1 MLEDDGGTRA
11 FIDIG
16 HSPTVDDGKFLGGKG
31 LGRNGHGGTHGE
43 RSLSCSHS
51 FSAPEPRASSHDVA
65 SALLHAG
72 PPRTLPHGVK
82 PLGRCG
88 VCAKGVASLASVRIM
103 AAMPASPGEAN
114 CLR

>member
-31 LGRNGHGGTHGE
+31 LGRNGHGGTRGE
-43 RSLSCSHS
+43 RLLSCSHS

-65 SALLHAG
+65 SALLHPG
-72 PPRTLPHGVK
+72 PRRPLPHGAN
-82 PLGRCG
+82 PLVFGLIANDPSPRG
-88 VCAKGVASLASVRIM
+88 V
-103 AAMPASPGEAN
+103 
-114 CLR
+114 